1 MEQQSSRAVGET
13 LMDLLLDEPQLA
25 HRILDHID
33 QGTTDLG
40 GESWREPVENYR
52 SEDRLHRELRGAF
65 WRTQTGFCP
74 SAALAKPGA
83 YLAREAA
90 GTPIVAVRGADGQ
103 VRAFRNACRHR
114 GTAVACGAGT
124 AAALVCPYHGWAY
137 GLDGTLRGVP
147 HEHGFPGLDKATHG
161 LVRLPTIEHGGVI
174 FVMQDPS
181 AAAAP
186 PLSELPTL
194 LPPDLLLISTNEQ
207 ETRANWKIAA
217 ESFLEGYHIRST
229 HRETF
234 FPVQYDNLNVV
245 EFFGANSR
253 ITFPYRNIEKLRG
266 VPPSARRVA
275 GTLTHVYHLFPNVMI
290 ATFPK
295 RTIMVVLEP
304 IGVGSTNFVTYT
316 LADAATAETD
326 QPGLTH
332 DTDFVTKGAKED
344 RAVVESIQRGLASGA
359 NEHFEFGQFES
370 AIVHFH
376 RNLNKLLG
384 EGA

>member
-1 MEQQSSRAVGET
+1 
-13 LMDLLLDEPQLA
+13 MDLLDDPQLA
-25 HRILDHID
+25 HRVLDHID
-33 QGTTDLG
+33 HGTTDLG

-52 SEDRLHRELRGAF
+52 SADRLRRELRGAF
-65 WRTQTGFCP
+65 WRTPTGFCP
-74 SAALAKPGA
+74 SAALPKPGA

-147 HEHGFPGLDKATHG
+147 HEHGFPGLDKSTHG
-161 LVRLPTIEHGGVI
+161 LVKLRTIEHGGVI
-174 FVMQDPS
+174 FVTQDPL
-181 AAAAP
+181 A
-186 PLSELPTL
+186 LPGAKLPAL
-194 LPPDLLLISTNEQ
+194 LPPDLQLISTNEE

-234 FPVQYDNLNVV
+234 FPVQYDNLNVI
-245 EFFGANSR
+245 EFFGLNSR
-253 ITFPYRNIEKLRG
+253 ITFPYRNIEKLRE
-266 VPPSARRVA
+266 VPPAARRVA

-295 RTIMVVLEP
+295 RTVMVVLEP
-304 IGVGSTNFVTYT
+304 IGVGSTNYVTYT
-316 LADAATAETD
+316 LADATTAQTD
-326 QPGLTH
+326 QAGLTR
-332 DTDFVTKGAKED
+332 DTDFVTEGARED

-359 NEHFEFGQFES
+359 NEYFEFGRFES
-370 AIVHFH
+370 AIVQFH
-376 RNLNKLLG
+376 RNLHELVGK
-384 EGA
+384 GA